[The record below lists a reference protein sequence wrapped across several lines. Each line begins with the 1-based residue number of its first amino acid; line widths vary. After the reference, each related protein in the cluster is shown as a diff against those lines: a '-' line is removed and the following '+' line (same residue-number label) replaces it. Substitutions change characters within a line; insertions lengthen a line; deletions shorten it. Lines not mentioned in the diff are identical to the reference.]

1 MGIKN
6 KDIYDKIRR
15 NNPYFEDFITRS
27 IYHSNAIEGNTISY
41 AETYSIVFN
50 QNDMTI
56 TAKPREIYEAINLKY
71 ALSHVLQ
78 NLNEELSGNLMKEL
92 AMLINKNINE
102 IDGFR
107 KGPVYIRGAEHIP
120 PEAAYIPQLVQ
131 ELLYNYRNSKE
142 DLFNKLAG
150 LHINFERIH
159 PFSDGNGRTG
169 RILIAKELMK
179 NGYPPLVIPLE
190 DRAKYMQ
197 FLADQNVSGLAKYF
211 EEKVEEERTRMQ
223 NFGISLP
230 TSENLT
236 QDDYP
241 VMR

>member
-15 NNPYFEDFITRS
+15 NIPYFEDFVTRS

-50 QNDMTI
+50 QNDMVV

-71 ALSHVLQ
+71 ALNHVLQ
-78 NLNEELSGNLMKEL
+78 NLESDLSSDLIKEI
-92 AMLINKNINE
+92 AVLINKNINE

-120 PEAAYIPQLVQ
+120 PEAAYVPQLVQ
-131 ELLYNYRNSKE
+131 ELLYNYRNSSE
-142 DLFNKLAG
+142 DIFCKIAG
-150 LHINFERIH
+150 LHIGFERIH

-169 RILIAKELMK
+169 RIIIAKELMK
-179 NGYPPLVIPLE
+179 EGYPPIVIPLE
-190 DRAKYMQ
+190 DRARYMD
-197 FLADQNVSGLAKYF
+197 FLAGQSISGFAKYI
-211 EEKVEEERTRMQ
+211 EEKVNEEKERMQ
-223 NFGISLP
+223 HFGILLS
-230 TSENLT
+230 
-236 QDDYP
+236 
-241 VMR
+241 